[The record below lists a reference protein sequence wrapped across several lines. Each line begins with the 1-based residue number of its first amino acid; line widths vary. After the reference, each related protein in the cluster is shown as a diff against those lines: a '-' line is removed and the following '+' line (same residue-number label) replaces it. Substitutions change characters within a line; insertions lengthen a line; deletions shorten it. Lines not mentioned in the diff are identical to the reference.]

1 MHHQLFSGSE
11 DFECWLQEIEIWQC
25 VTELEKKKQR
35 PVIYLLLE
43 GKAQK
48 ASEGIYVKALNA
60 DNGANVLTDELKGLY
75 A

>member
-1 MHHQLFSGSE
+1 MSPVLPGSE
-11 DFECWLQEIEIWQC
+11 DFEIFLHEIEIGQC
-25 VTELEKKKQR
+25 VTELEKKKQG

-48 ASEGIYVKALNA
+48 ACKGLDTKSLNA
-60 DNGANVLTDELKGLY
+60 DDRIDVLTNKLKELY

>member
-1 MHHQLFSGSE
+1 MSPVLPGSE
-11 DFECWLQEIEIWQC
+11 DFEIFLQEIEIGQC
-25 VTELEKKKQR
+25 VTELEKKKQG

-48 ASEGIYVKALNA
+48 ACKGLDTKSLNVN
-60 DNGANVLTDELKGLY
+60 DRIDVLTNKLKELY